1 MQLLVEFLQKR
12 YASQYRLRQIGRENF
27 TRFPIYYL
35 SLFKIPFLVAS
46 KIEKN
51 LGDFFWEGYCESKGG
66 HLINWN
72 KVTESKQKGGLG
84 IL

>member
-1 MQLLVEFLQKR
+1 MKGCLLQGWGGWGRLMLIQLVLE
-12 YASQYRLRQIGRENF
+12 SI
-27 TRFPIYYL
+27 PIYYL